1 MLRDSL
7 FTKFM
12 LAFVLVALTG
22 SLLTALLANRI
33 AASGLDLVTTRR
45 AEAQALRLSDV
56 VAGLYR
62 HNIGWD
68 GIAVVLEQFAPL
80 QSPPAS
86 GPTARRRGPG
96 GPVYDF
102 WWLPDQRLILLNQSG
117 AVVFDSENQVIG
129 QRLSSESEA
138 SAAPVLVGSEK
149 VGALIIG
156 DSSAS
161 TLKQEFFDRVN
172 RGLVLVA
179 GVTSALAIFVAAIM
193 SRQLITPIR
202 QLMVAAQG
210 IAGGKLDRR
219 VSIRSGDEV
228 GQMADA
234 FNQMAE
240 NLQQSE
246 QQRRQ
251 TLADIAHE
259 LRNPL
264 AAVQATL
271 EGMLDGVQPLTQED
285 VGNVY
290 NQTVVL
296 NRLVEDLQL
305 LSLAQANQLHLNI
318 APTDL
323 TGLVENVVESFG
335 PLAEEQ
341 GTDLVATLPPSL
353 PQVRIDG
360 HRISQVLANLLS
372 NALRYQKN
380 GGKVEVSLKN
390 IPGGVELS
398 VSDDGPGIS
407 EADLPR
413 IFERFYRV
421 DQSRSRETG
430 GSGLGLAITKE
441 LVEAHGGRIWVESQL
456 GKGSRFL
463 LQIPA

>member
-1 MLRDSL
+1 
-7 FTKFM
+7 M

-22 SLLTALLANRI
+22 STLTALLANRI

-45 AEAQALRLSDV
+45 AEAQAQRLSDV
-56 VAGLYR
+56 VAMLYR
-62 HNIGWD
+62 QNIGWD

-80 QSPPAS
+80 QAPPPS
-86 GPTARRRGPG
+86 NRPPRRGG
-96 GPVYDF
+96 GPGYEL
-102 WWLPDQRLILLNQSG
+102 WWLPDQRLILINQVG
-117 AVVFDSENQVIG
+117 AVVFDSEDQLTG
-129 QRLSSESEA
+129 QRLSTESEA
-138 SAAPVLVGSEK
+138 AAVPVFVGSER
-149 VGALIIG
+149 VGALVIAE
-156 DSSAS
+156 SSAS
-161 TLKQEFFDRVN
+161 TLKEEFFNRVN
-172 RGLVLVA
+172 QGLVLVA
-179 GVTSALAIFVAAIM
+179 AITSALAILVATVM

-202 QLMVAAQG
+202 QLIVAARG
-210 IAGGKLDRR
+210 IAGGRLDQR

-271 EGMLDGVQPLTQED
+271 EGMLDGVQPLTQEHI
-285 VGNVY
+285 GYVY
-290 NQTVVL
+290 NQTIVL
-296 NRLVEDLQL
+296 NRLVDDLQL
-305 LSLAQANQLHLNI
+305 LSLAQANQLHLNV

-323 TGLVENVVESFG
+323 THLVGNVVESFG

-341 GTDLVATLPPSL
+341 GTDLVTTLPPSL
-353 PQVRIDG
+353 PQVSVDG

-390 IPGGVELS
+390 VPGGVELS
-398 VSDDGPGIS
+398 VTDTGPGIP
-407 EADLPR
+407 EGDLPR

-441 LVEAHGGRIWVESQL
+441 LVEAHGGRIWVESQV
-456 GKGSRFL
+456 GRGSRFS